1 MKGNK
6 SEALIACS
14 SALVMVLMGWF
25 LLTQV
30 ESRQYPDDNWDGL
43 LRMSGCIVMRNSN
56 GTQRRIMSI
65 ECGFSTSKL

>member
-6 SEALIACS
+6 SGALIACS

-30 ESRQYPDDNWDGL
+30 ESRQYPDDNWTA
-43 LRMSGCIVMRNSN
+43 CCV
-56 GTQRRIMSI
+56 
-65 ECGFSTSKL
+65 